1 MADNSMAQVNRMLY
15 LANKAIP
22 MPLNYQPLLLVQ
34 AQMALLSMAS
44 QRIIIVADQ
53 SYDFPA
59 LVLSLRSAAQA
70 LTIKSSKPSPFISP
84 ALETDRPL

>member
-1 MADNSMAQVNRMLY
+1 MLY

-44 QRIIIVADQ
+44 QWIILVATQ
-53 SYDFPA
+53 SP
-59 LVLSLRSAAQA
+59 VQV
-70 LTIKSSKPSPFISP
+70 I
-84 ALETDRPL
+84 

>member
-1 MADNSMAQVNRMLY
+1 VNGDGLDDLIVGAYQADPSGKSSAGNRMLY

-44 QRIIIVADQ
+44 QWIILVATQ
-53 SYDFPA
+53 SP
-59 LVLSLRSAAQA
+59 VQA
-70 LTIKSSKPSPFISP
+70 I
-84 ALETDRPL
+84 